1 MSKKATHIF
10 FYTLHGPIKNRFIK
24 HGILHLDASKY
35 ALIGATESHA
45 LPIKKKNFITQ
56 EQLLSLTKLIRF
68 IKFIIKCY
76 ISYIN

>member
-45 LPIKKKNFITQ
+45 LPIKKKELYNTRNIT
-56 EQLLSLTKLIRF
+56 LID
-68 IKFIIKCY
+68 K
-76 ISYIN
+76 INKIYKIYN

>member
-45 LPIKKKNFITQ
+45 LPIKKKELYNTRNIT
-56 EQLLSLTKLIRF
+56 
-68 IKFIIKCY
+68 IIDK
-76 ISYIN
+76 INKIYKIYN